1 MELHVEL
8 RRLAQGG
15 GDAANFRD
23 LRTDVEMNEFQA
35 VVHAHFV
42 ERLQGL
48 QQFGRVEAEL
58 GGVAA
63 ALLPLARARR
73 GELDA
78 YAEVGAHAEFL
89 RGAGNAYEFGH
100 LFDDEEH
107 ALAHFLCQERKFYKV
122 LVFVA
127 VADNQA
133 VAVHVRGQHGVQF
146 GFAAG
151 FEAEV
156 VLLAVADNLFNHGA
170 HLVYLNRVD
179 DKVVGF
185 VVVLLFGAVE
195 AFCGLL
201 DAVVKD
207 IGEAQQ
213 DGRGDVARVE
223 FVNYFLEVYFHAVFA
238 R

>member
-1 MELHVEL
+1 M
-8 RRLAQGG
+8 
-15 GDAANFRD
+15 
-23 LRTDVEMNEFQA
+23 
-35 VVHAHFV
+35 
-42 ERLQGL
+42 
-48 QQFGRVEAEL
+48 
-58 GGVAA
+58 
-63 ALLPLARARR
+63 
-73 GELDA
+73 
-78 YAEVGAHAEFL
+78 
-89 RGAGNAYEFGH
+89 
-100 LFDDEEH
+100 
-107 ALAHFLCQERKFYKV
+107 
-122 LVFVA
+122 A

-201 DAVVKD
+201 DAVVED

-213 DGRGDVARVE
+213 DERGDVARVE
-223 FVNYFLEVYFHAVFA
+223 FVHYFLEVYFHAVFA